1 MRYVVGYAAHERGRD
16 ALNLGVALARATG
29 AVLEVVVVLRAHDQY
44 SSAPRDN
51 FGILLEDQAKQWLTA
66 AAELLP
72 EDVEF
77 ELRMHRSVNAPAGLM
92 EVAATSGAAAIVVG
106 GSSETPWLRHGVG
119 SAGGA
124 LLHRSRIPV
133 ILAPRGYEPAPLTE
147 IACAVS
153 PEPESRGL
161 LEEAIAT
168 LNRTGLPVRL
178 ICLAEGGRGEA
189 ARAREAVEGMV
200 AASAVEPEDPE
211 RLRVVVGHGRSVA
224 EAVESV
230 EWGEGTV
237 LMAGSSRL
245 ARRGELFLSSTTA
258 KILTRLPIPLVV
270 VPRDYHP
277 GRGGSADQPWT
288 GELPIVGRS

>member
-1 MRYVVGYAAHERGRD
+1 MRYAVGYAAHERGRD

-29 AVLEVVVVLRAHDQY
+29 AVLEVVVVVKAREQY
-44 SSAPRDN
+44 SSAPRDD
-51 FGILLEDQAKQWLTA
+51 FGRLVEDQAKRWLNE
-66 AAELLP
+66 AAELVP
-72 EDVEF
+72 DDVEV
-77 ELRMHRSVNAPAGLM
+77 ELRLHRSINAPAGLM
-92 EVAATSGAAAIVVG
+92 EVAASSGAAAVIVG
-106 GSSETPWLRHGVG
+106 GSSASGWLRHGVG
-119 SAGGA
+119 GTGSA

-153 PEPESRGL
+153 PEPESAGL
-161 LEEAIAT
+161 VEEAVAT

-178 ICLAEGGRGEA
+178 IALAEGDDA
-189 ARAREAVEGMV
+189 ARARESLEALV
-200 AASAVEPEDPE
+200 AASRVEPEDPG
-211 RLRVVVGHGRSVA
+211 RLSVVVGSGASVA
-224 EAVESV
+224 DAVESV
-230 EWGEGTV
+230 TWGEGTV

-270 VPRDYHP
+270 VPREYHP

-288 GELPIVGRS
+288 GELPIVGAP